1 MEGGPP
7 CFPQGF
13 TCPVVLWIPT
23 ISPMFYLQG
32 SYLLWPTFPGSL
44 ATSKKLLLVLNP
56 QLDIRPSTFDLR
68 LFFERRLSKVQCRVG
83 FGHLPG
89 SLAATSG
96 ISIDYF
102 SSGYLD
108 VSVPPV
114 PLPCGIL
121 EHDLKWVAPFGN
133 LRINAC
139 LRLPEAYRSFL
150 RPSSAL
156 SA

>member
-1 MEGGPP
+1 MPWRVVPP
-7 CFPQGF
+7 ASHRVSRVPWYSG
-13 TCPVVLWIPT
+13 
-23 ISPMFYLQG
+23 Y
-32 SYLLWPTFPGSL
+32 
-44 ATSKKLLLVLNP
+44 
-56 QLDIRPSTFDLR
+56 RPSASCFAYRAITCCGLPFQVVQLQSAE
-68 LFFERRLSKVQCRVG
+68 FRRSTTPHMLPYTVWA
-83 FGHLPG
+83 LPG

-114 PLPCGIL
+114 PFPCGIL
-121 EHDLKWVAPFGN
+121 EHDLKWVAPFGD